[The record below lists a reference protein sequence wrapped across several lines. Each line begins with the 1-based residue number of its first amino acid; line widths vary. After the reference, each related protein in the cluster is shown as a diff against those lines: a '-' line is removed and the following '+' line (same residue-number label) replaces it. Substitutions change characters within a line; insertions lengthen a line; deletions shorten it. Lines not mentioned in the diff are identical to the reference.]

1 MKILLKMLEPLVTK
15 FYPKIAIS
23 VVKKALKLQER
34 EILEAVKEI
43 SEQGYTPVIMMNPAT
58 ARGMLEIAATELDK
72 EQKQEAKKR
81 RFEVITNDEE

>member
-1 MKILLKMLEPLVTK
+1 
-15 FYPKIAIS
+15 
-23 VVKKALKLQER
+23 
-34 EILEAVKEI
+34 
-43 SEQGYTPVIMMNPAT
+43 MMNPAT